1 MTKNSYCK
9 EIQNMNIMIG
19 NIIAKAPFQD
29 TIVLREQVQYL
40 KKGNNTKVL
49 LLRPTSKRKM
59 ISSSKN
65 TLLEMNVLILT
76 FYQ

>member
-1 MTKNSYCK
+1 
-9 EIQNMNIMIG
+9 MNIMIG

-76 FYQ
+76 FYH

>member
-1 MTKNSYCK
+1 
-9 EIQNMNIMIG
+9 MNIMIG
-19 NIIAKAPFQD
+19 NITAKTQFQE
-29 TIVLREQVQYL
+29 TIEVLREQVQYL
-40 KKGNNTKVL
+40 KKGNNTKTL

>member
-1 MTKNSYCK
+1 
-9 EIQNMNIMIG
+9 MNIMIG
-19 NIIAKAPFQD
+19 NIIAKTPFQD

-65 TLLEMNVLILT
+65 TLLEMNDLILT

>member
-1 MTKNSYCK
+1 
-9 EIQNMNIMIG
+9 MNIMIG
-19 NIIAKAPFQD
+19 NIIAKTPFQD

-40 KKGNNTKVL
+40 KKSNNTKVL

>member
-1 MTKNSYCK
+1 
-9 EIQNMNIMIG
+9 MNIMIG
-19 NIIAKAPFQD
+19 NIIAKTPFQD

-76 FYQ
+76 FYQRGMYPL

>member
-1 MTKNSYCK
+1 
-9 EIQNMNIMIG
+9 MNIMIG
-19 NIIAKAPFQD
+19 NIIAKTPFQD

-76 FYQ
+76 FYH

>member
-1 MTKNSYCK
+1 
-9 EIQNMNIMIG
+9 MNIMIG
-19 NIIAKAPFQD
+19 NIIAKTPFQD

-76 FYQ
+76 FCQ

>member
-1 MTKNSYCK
+1 
-9 EIQNMNIMIG
+9 MNIMIG
-19 NIIAKAPFQD
+19 NITAKTQFQE
-29 TIVLREQVQYL
+29 TIEVLREQVQYL
-40 KKGNNTKVL
+40 KKGNNTKAL